1 MKETAK
7 PEFKS
12 FKIFKKNL
20 VAVNLQKRTVIQ
32 DKSPVTGFSIL
43 DLSKYYMYDF
53 FYNVYS
59 KSFPN
64 SNILMSD
71 TDSYCFSVHGMTLKS
86 YQQKLSAIEDH
97 FDFSTLPKDNSLYNT
112 KNQG

>member
-71 TDSYCFSVHGMTLKS
+71 TDSYCFSVHGMSLKS
-86 YQQKLSAIEDH
+86 YQQKLRAIEDH
-97 FDFSTLPKDNSLYNT
+97 FDFSTLSKDNSLYNT